1 MALPLEDVVT
11 APNIPPKPGDR
22 WHINFYRV
30 EKLPE
35 RAGLAWS
42 PTGRD
47 YHRTERFGEIVF
59 SDRHA
64 R

>member
-1 MALPLEDVVT
+1 M
-11 APNIPPKPGDR
+11 
-22 WHINFYRV
+22 NFYRV

-42 PTGRD
+42 ATGRD
-47 YHRTERFGEIVF
+47 YHRPERFGEIVF
-59 SDRHA
+59 SDKRA